1 MGKNNRFGQAEI
13 LSDTELDRI
22 FKHLKSREHKLF
34 FAIARYSGERFG
46 AIAKLKISDVYDD
59 DLNPLEEL
67 TFPANVRKASPNGDR
82 STRQVIVFERF
93 AEALALYKPKNLD
106 RDSIWLFPSSIKEGQ
121 PITWSAADKW
131 LRAAV
136 DRAGLSHRGISGHS
150 LRRSFITKLYES
162 GMDIHQLQQVTG
174 HKSVAV
180 LQKYIGKN
188 PVKLRQSMTKIFA

>member
-13 LSDTELDRI
+13 LNDAELDRI
-22 FKHLKSREHKLF
+22 FKHLKNREHKLF
-34 FAIARYSGERFG
+34 FSIARYSGERFG
-46 AIAKLKISDVYDD
+46 AIAKLKISDVYGPACV
-59 DLNPLEEL
+59 PLDEI
-67 TFPANVRKASPNGDR
+67 TFPANIRKASPNGDR
-82 STRQVIVFERF
+82 STRQVMVFERF
-93 AEALALYKPKNLD
+93 SEALTLYKPRNP
-106 RDSIWLFPSSIKEGQ
+106 DSIWLFPSSIKDGCA
-121 PITWSAADKW
+121 ITWSAADKW

-174 HKSVAV
+174 HKSISV

-188 PVKLRQSMTKIFA
+188 PVKLKESMSKIFA

>member
-13 LSDTELDRI
+13 LSDAELDRI
-22 FKHLKSREHKLF
+22 FKHLKNREHKLF
-34 FAIARYSGERFG
+34 FVIARYSGERFG
-46 AIAKLKISDVYDD
+46 AIAKLQVSDVYDP
-59 DLNPLEEL
+59 DLNPLDEL
-67 TFPANVRKASPNGDR
+67 TFPANIRKASPNGDR

-93 AEALALYKPKNLD
+93 AEALTIHKPRDLACD
-106 RDSIWLFPSSIKEGQ
+106 RVWLFPSSIKEGQ

-136 DRAGLSHRGISGHS
+136 ERAGLDHRGISGHS

-174 HKSVAV
+174 HKSISV

-188 PVKLRQSMTKIFA
+188 PVKLKQSMSKIFA

>member
-13 LSDTELDRI
+13 LNDAELDRI
-22 FKHLKSREHKLF
+22 FKHLKNREHKLF

-46 AIAKLKISDVYDD
+46 AIAKLKISDVYGPGYV
-59 DLNPLEEL
+59 PLDEL
-67 TFPANVRKASPNGDR
+67 TFPANIRKASPNGDR
-82 STRQVIVFERF
+82 STRQVMVFERF
-93 AEALALYKPKNLD
+93 AEALTIYKPRD
-106 RDSIWLFPSSIKEGQ
+106 RYPDLLWLFPSSIKEGKH
-121 PITWSAADKW
+121 ISWSAADKW

-136 DRAGLSHRGISGHS
+136 ERAGLSHRGISGHS

-174 HKSVAV
+174 HKSISV

-188 PVKLRQSMTKIFA
+188 PVKLKESMSKIFA